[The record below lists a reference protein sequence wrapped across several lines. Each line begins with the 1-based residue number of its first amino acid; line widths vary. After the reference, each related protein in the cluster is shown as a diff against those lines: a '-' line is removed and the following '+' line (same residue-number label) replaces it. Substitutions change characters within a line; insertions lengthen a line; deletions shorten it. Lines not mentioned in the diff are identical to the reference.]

1 MKHRLIED
9 IFPLKEISKE
19 SSKEK
24 SIRHG
29 HISTLHVWWARRPL
43 ASSRTTIYA
52 SLVGPPKNID
62 EWTTKN
68 DLIIKLSKWENVSN
82 YNLLDH
88 IKKEILDNNGGIPPK
103 VLDPFG
109 GGGSIPLE
117 ALRLGC
123 ETYSSDINPVA
134 ILIQKCTLEFPQKFG
149 NQFKGEDFIH
159 NDNENK
165 LLKDVKKW
173 SDWVFDESFDEIG
186 KFYPKNKDMVTYGY
200 ITARTILCQENKCGA
215 EIPLMNNYWLVRK
228 DNKKIAI
235 HPLVN
240 KKTIQFQIVGDG
252 YAKMPNKF
260 NPEKGTI
267 SKATAVCIACGAVI
281 DPKMLKKIF
290 QKKETWDKHIV
301 TVSNKE
307 GSTGKIYSIPNKLD
321 ISSFQCAKEYLPI
334 KKNIMLN
341 QFETDP
347 IPDEIILTPD
357 NKEYKP
363 GGLYWTYASIVLYGI
378 TKWRDIFN
386 PRQLLSSIVFM
397 EKIRHVHK
405 LMLDSG
411 YDDEYAKVITTYLA
425 IMLNRLVSK
434 NTKLSRYNVAGEKIE
449 QLFGRGAFQ
458 MIHIYA
464 ELNPFTNVGWRNM
477 QDWVLRVI
485 SHCSKLE
492 KPVTKITQES
502 ASSLSHKDNYFDA
515 VFTDPPYYDNIPYS
529 DLSDFFYV
537 WLKRSVGYLYPELF
551 STPLTPKSN
560 EAITNLS
567 LALGDSKKNICDN
580 IKSIKTKKIFEQM
593 LSKSFMEI
601 HRVLKKNGIAVI
613 VYAHKSTE
621 GWETLINSIL
631 ESGLVITGALPI
643 STEMK
648 SRMVAKETAALNSSI
663 YMIATK
669 SEKIDIGFYRNI
681 KKDLEIHVVAKLQRL
696 WDQGISGSDFFISA
710 IGASIEIFAKYKK
723 IVDDADNSITA
734 MDLLSDI
741 RKIVTNFAINQVLH
755 DGIDGEVSQLT
766 RFYILWRWA
775 YGYAKIPFDDAL
787 KLAQSIGIDIEH
799 EFDRGFI
806 IKEKEFVKVL
816 EPVDRKIEDLESP
829 ELIDVLHKA
838 ALCWKNNKQED
849 MLKVLKRNKIGGTDV
864 FFKVAQAI
872 TESNPKSQESKLLE
886 GFLAGRNKIVEN
898 INFEP
903 IQHKL

>member
-1 MKHRLIED
+1 MKRRLIES
-9 IFPLKEISKE
+9 IFPIKEISKE

-24 SIRHG
+24 SVRHG

-62 EWTTKN
+62 DWVTKN
-68 DLIIKLSKWENVSN
+68 DLMIKLSKWENVSN
-82 YNLLDH
+82 YNFIDQ
-88 IKKEILDNNGGIPPK
+88 IKKEILNNNGGIPPK

-123 ETYSSDINPVA
+123 ETYASDINPVA

-149 NQFKGEDFIH
+149 NQLNGEGFAH
-159 NDNENK
+159 EQKENELSENI
-165 LLKDVKKW
+165 KKW
-173 SDWVFDESFDEIG
+173 SDWVFDESFNEIG
-186 KFYPKNKDMVTYGY
+186 KFYPKNLDMITDGY
-200 ITARTILCQENKCGA
+200 ITARTILCQESKCGV

-228 DNKKIAI
+228 PNKKIAI
-235 HPLVN
+235 QPIVN
-240 KKTIQFQIVGDG
+240 KKTIQFQIVGNG
-252 YAKMPNKF
+252 YAKIPNEF
-260 NPEKGTI
+260 NPDKGTI
-267 SKATAVCIACGAVI
+267 RRATVVCIACGAVI
-281 DPKMLKKIF
+281 DPKTLKKIF
-290 QKKETWDKHIV
+290 WKKESWDRHIA
-301 TVSNKE
+301 TVVHKE
-307 GSTGKIYSIPNKLD
+307 KNVGKIYNIPNKSD
-321 ISSFQCAKEYLPI
+321 ASSFQCAKEYLTI
-334 KKNIMLN
+334 KKISMSN
-341 QFETDP
+341 QFEIDP

-357 NKEYKP
+357 NKEYRP

-378 TKWRDIFN
+378 TKWKDLFN

-397 EKIRHVHK
+397 EKIRQAHK

-411 YDDEYAKVITTYLA
+411 YDEEYAKVITTYLA

-434 NTKLSRYNVAGEKIE
+434 NTKLSRYHVTRETIE

-458 MIHIYA
+458 MIHVYI
-464 ELNPFTNVGWRNM
+464 ELNPFTNTGWKNM
-477 QDWVLRVI
+477 QEWVLKVV

-492 KPVTKITQES
+492 KPAAKIIQES
-502 ASSLSHKDNYFDA
+502 ASSLSHKDDYFDA

-529 DLSDFFYV
+529 NLSDFFYV
-537 WLKRSVGYLYPELF
+537 WLKRSIGHLYPELF

-567 LALGDSKKNICDN
+567 LAHGDTRKNIADT
-580 IKSIKTKKIFEQM
+580 IRSIKTKEIFEQT

-601 HRVLKKNGIAVI
+601 YRVLKKNGVAVI

-648 SRMVAKETAALNSSI
+648 SRMVAKESAALNSSI

-669 SEKIDIGFYRNI
+669 SEKIDLGFYRDI
-681 KKDLEIHVVAKLQRL
+681 KKDLEVHVAVKLQRL
-696 WDQGISGSDFFISA
+696 WGQGISGSDFFISA
-710 IGASIEIFAKYKK
+710 IGASIEIFARYKK
-723 IVDDADNSITA
+723 IVDDADRPITA
-734 MDLLSDI
+734 MNLLSDI

-787 KLAQSIGIDIEH
+787 KLAQSVGIDIKY

-806 IKEKEFVKVL
+806 IKEKEFVKIL
-816 EPVDRKIEDLESP
+816 EPSERKIEDLESQ

-838 ALCWKNNKQED
+838 ALYWKNNKQED
-849 MLKVLKRNKIGGTDV
+849 MLRVLRVLKRNKIGGMDV

-872 TESNPKSQESKLLE
+872 TESNPNSQESKLLG
-886 GFLAGRNKIVEN
+886 GFLAGRNKIIEN
-898 INFEP
+898 INFGSF
-903 IQHKL
+903 